1 MNTMNKINE
10 WARVYFK
17 EPDYLKE
24 NLKGV
29 GIVVGALA
37 VCVLLF
43 IVLPAMYR

>member
-1 MNTMNKINE
+1 MTKINE
-10 WARVYFK
+10 WVRVYFK
-17 EPDYLKE
+17 EPDYFKE

-43 IVLPAMYR
+43 IVLPAMLK